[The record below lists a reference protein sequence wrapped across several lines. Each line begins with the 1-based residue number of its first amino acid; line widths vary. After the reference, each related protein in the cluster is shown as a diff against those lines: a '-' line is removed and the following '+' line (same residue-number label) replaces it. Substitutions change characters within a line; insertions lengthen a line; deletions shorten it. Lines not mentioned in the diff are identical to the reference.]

1 MRQDRQ
7 LGTVGLSTDVKNK
20 LSALVVAAGAF
31 VVEAEVVAG
40 VVVVGV
46 VVVGV
51 VVAGMEVVGLSMWM
65 QTSSIA
71 ACGSVTIR

>member
-1 MRQDRQ
+1 

-20 LSALVVAAGAF
+20 LSALVVAAGAVVF

-51 VVAGMEVVGLSMWM
+51 VVAGMEGVGLSMWM